1 VNSGERHVPLVVIG
15 GGPAGLTAAI
25 YAVRAGIDG
34 ELFERGIA
42 GGQMFTADRIE
53 NYPGFPEGLG
63 GPELSDRMRDQALK
77 LGVRITHAESEAVEV
92 RGEMK
97 AVRFAGGETV
107 ICDAL
112 IVAVGSRSKK
122 LGVPGETKFS
132 GRGVSYCAT
141 CDGNFFRGKK
151 LAVVGGGDGAVQEA
165 HMLSHLAS
173 EVSVIHR
180 RDKFRA
186 QEALSRC
193 ALGRPNIKVIWDT
206 VVERIEGTR
215 GVEALQI
222 RNVKNGEVSQVPVDG
237 VFIYVGVIPMTEFM
251 NGLVDLTEEGYIKA
265 GEDTRTSVPG
275 IFAAGD
281 CREKPVHQIVTA
293 VSDGANAA
301 KSVESYLI
309 ERAQACPIF

>member
-1 VNSGERHVPLVVIG
+1 
-15 GGPAGLTAAI
+15 LTAAI

-151 LAVVGGGDGAVQEA
+151 LAVVGGGDSAVQEA

-281 CREKPVHQIVTA
+281 CREKPVHQSVTA